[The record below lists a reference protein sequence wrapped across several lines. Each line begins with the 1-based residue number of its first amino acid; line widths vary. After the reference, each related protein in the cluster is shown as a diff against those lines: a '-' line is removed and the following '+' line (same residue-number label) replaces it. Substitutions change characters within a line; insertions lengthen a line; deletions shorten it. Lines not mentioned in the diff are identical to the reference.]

1 MEKITFKEFL
11 KKYSLLSNEFIED
24 FYKIYDYNE
33 HNNNDFIINLE
44 VIAKWLESEKGKLK
58 KTLVK
63 SYVQSVDYTIKLE
76 KNAKV
81 SKSNKEIILLTPDC
95 FKRLC
100 LLSKTK
106 KAEEVRTYYLELE
119 KILNNYKNYII
130 EALKKTVEI
139 LENNQKEIP
148 KNTKGVVY
156 ILQSLKDIDGL
167 YRFGQTEDFKK
178 RLQNYNSSNS
188 DKMKI
193 IKIYE
198 TKDAKKIEKC
208 VINQI
213 KELRYKKRK
222 DFYQIDLNLLTKLI
236 KDCGNLTLKYKNSI
250 VTNLKINSK
259 KTSKTNS
266 KKINAGTQANYY
278 LYLKK

>member
-1 MEKITFKEFL
+1 MQNTTFKDFL
-11 KKYSLLSNEFIED
+11 KKYSLLTNEFIED

-33 HNNNDFIINLE
+33 NDNNDFIIDLD
-44 VIAKWLESEKGKLK
+44 IISKWLETRKNRLK
-58 KTLVK
+58 ETLNN
-63 SYVQSVDYTIKLE
+63 SYVKSVDYIIKLE

-119 KILNNYKNYII
+119 KLLNNYKNYII
-130 EALKKTVEI
+130 EGLKKTVEI
-139 LENNQKEIP
+139 LENNQKEVP
-148 KNTKGVVY
+148 KNIKGVLY
-156 ILQSLKDIDGL
+156 ILQSLKDIDGI
-167 YRFGQTEDFKK
+167 YRFGQTENFKK
-178 RLQNYNSSNS
+178 RLQNYNSANS

-193 IKIYE
+193 VKIYE
-198 TKDAKKIEKC
+198 TKDAEKVEKC

-236 KDCGNLTLKYKNSI
+236 KDCGNMTLKFKNSI
-250 VTNLKINSK
+250 TQNVKKNSK
-259 KTSKTNS
+259 KTSKIDS
-266 KKINAGTQANYY
+266 KKMNGGEQIKYY
-278 LYLKK
+278 LYLHK

>member
-1 MEKITFKEFL
+1 MENTTFKDFL
-11 KKYSLLSNEFIED
+11 KKYSLLTNEFIED

-33 HNNNDFIINLE
+33 KNNDNFIIDLE
-44 VIAKWLESEKGKLK
+44 IIARWLESEKGKLK
-58 KTLVK
+58 KTLTN
-63 SYVQSVDYTIKLE
+63 SYLKSVDYIIKLE

-119 KILNNYKNYII
+119 KLLNNYKNYII
-130 EALKKTVEI
+130 EGLKKTVEI
-139 LENNQKEIP
+139 LENNQKEVP
-148 KNTKGVVY
+148 KNIKGVVY
-156 ILQSLKDIDGL
+156 ILQSLKDIDGI
-167 YRFGQTEDFKK
+167 YRFGQTENFKK
-178 RLQNYNSSNS
+178 RLQNYNSANS

-193 IKIYE
+193 VKIYE
-198 TKDAKKIEKC
+198 TKDAEKVEKC

-236 KDCGNLTLKYKNSI
+236 KDCGNMTLKFKNSI
-250 VTNLKINSK
+250 TQNVKKNSK
-259 KTSKTNS
+259 KTSKIDS
-266 KKINAGTQANYY
+266 KKMNGGEQIKYY
-278 LYLKK
+278 LYLHK